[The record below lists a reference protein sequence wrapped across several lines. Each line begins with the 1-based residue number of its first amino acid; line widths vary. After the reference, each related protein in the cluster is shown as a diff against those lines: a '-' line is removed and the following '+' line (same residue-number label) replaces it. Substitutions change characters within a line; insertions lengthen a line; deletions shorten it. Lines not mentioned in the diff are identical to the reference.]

1 MLRSAAKN
9 KRTLFLA
16 YKWLVSPYV
25 FIWPF
30 LNMCVCVCVSVCVY
44 TCGRGGKRQR
54 ERDSSSYKDTNP
66 MGSEPTL
73 QLHLVL
79 STPLLPILSHWEFR
93 VSTYEVKR
101 RDANI

>member
-1 MLRSAAKN
+1 MASFSLCLHMA
-9 KRTLFLA
+9 F
-16 YKWLVSPYV
+16 PQYV
-25 FIWPF
+25 
-30 LNMCVCVCVSVCVY
+30 CVCVCLYVCTRMHV
-44 TCGRGGKRQR
+44 GEVERDR
-54 ERDSSSYKDTNP
+54 ERESSSYKDTNP

-93 VSTYEVKR
+93 VSTYEIKR